1 MPREPSSRES
11 KVVESS
17 FLRVSLPPGV
27 HFTVGFEKIAQ
38 HDRAIWSPSSPLG
51 L

>member
-27 HFTVGFEKIAQ
+27 HFTVGFEKIA
-38 HDRAIWSPSSPLG
+38 RGAITSRG
-51 L
+51 AGMAR